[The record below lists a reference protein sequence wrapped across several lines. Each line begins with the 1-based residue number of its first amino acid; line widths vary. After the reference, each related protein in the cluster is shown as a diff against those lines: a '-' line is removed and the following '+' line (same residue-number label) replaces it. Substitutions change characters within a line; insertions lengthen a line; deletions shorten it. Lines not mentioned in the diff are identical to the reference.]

1 MASLKIFH
9 FDMLLLPKVYYVWPK
24 KLQRS
29 YVSKNENMCTENDA
43 KFEEELSCALKND
56 MRNLANFVLTLESLK
71 TCNLMSSFWAK
82 YIIFDLK
89 NYIGVMC
96 HDTEGWC
103 NI

>member
-1 MASLKIFH
+1 MFE
-9 FDMLLLPKVYYVWPK
+9 PKNYREVMC
-24 KLQRS
+24 QRMRIC
-29 YVSKNENMCTENDA
+29 VQRMMRE
-43 KFEEELSCALKND
+43 KFEEELSCAMKND

-82 YIIFDLK
+82 YIIFELK